1 MSPGMEPTLVRDD
14 LAAPSERPSRMRQYR
29 WLGWILLGAVP
40 LAVLGLILFASLG
53 FSAGAAGGCGG
64 G

>member
-1 MSPGMEPTLVRDD
+1 MRDD
-14 LAAPSERPSRMRQYR
+14 LAAPSERPSRMRRYR
-29 WLGWILLGAVP
+29 WDGWLGWILLGAVP